1 MPKISYLIPCYFNE
15 LNIPITSVKLIENES
30 LFPQDVTFEYVLV
43 DDGSK
48 DNTWK
53 ELEKFKEKYPE
64 KVKIIKLA
72 SNVGSFNALL
82 AGANYATGDCCV
94 VLAADLQDPPEL
106 IPKMYD
112 YWQKGVKLVIAN
124 RQDRQESWSQ
134 KLFSNTFHYFMKNF
148 ALSNVP
154 SGGFDLVLFDRQLQH
169 EIVKID
175 EKNSNFLYLLTWLG
189 FDYVSIPYTRLKR
202 EVGKSRWTLKKKI
215 KMFIDSFVAFS
226 FFPLRMISVSGIVLG
241 LIALLYGFFI
251 IASKIIGWENSTGWS
266 SLMVVLLFVSSFQMI
281 ALGIIGEYVW
291 RGLDA
296 SRKRPNFIVDKKIL

>member
-30 LFPQDVTFEYVLV
+30 LFSQDVTFEYVLV

-48 DNTWK
+48 DNTWQ

-82 AGANYATGDCCV
+82 AAANYATGDCCV

-148 ALSNVP
+148 ALPNVP
-154 SGGFDLVLFDRQLQH
+154 SGGFDLVLFDKQLQH

-226 FFPLRMISVSGIVLG
+226 FFPLRMISVSGIFLG

-251 IASKIIGWENSTGWS
+251 IISKAIGWENSTGWS